1 LYDFILPN
9 QRIIPVGSCGTL
21 GIAGITLGGGYGF
34 FSRSLG
40 LTCDS
45 FIEATF
51 IDAFGKKHIAK
62 EGDELMWALRGGG
75 NGNFGVVTEL
85 KFKTYLAPKTFQRY
99 RLQAYK
105 LDKNR
110 TKDILQTWF
119 KYSKNLPNKSFS
131 AHVLNGTTI
140 TILITN
146 YGNYN
151 DNISKMVD
159 ALSPKM
165 DKVSVGQRKK
175 TENSLSTYFGTMYPI
190 YFKNSSAGYYNNYED
205 IANCIDD
212 IIDVVAKAKLIYQI
226 NTLGGNINNKDFEKN
241 SCYPHRQTPY
251 LCELQSYWKKDHQ
264 KDNKIKAFEYIHQ
277 ILKSN
282 NINKQYRNYPNIDFK
297 DWETEYYGENYV
309 RLQSIKRKY
318 DPNDVFSFAQSIKC

>member
-1 LYDFILPN
+1 
-9 QRIIPVGSCGTL
+9 
-21 GIAGITLGGGYGF
+21 
-34 FSRSLG
+34 
-40 LTCDS
+40 
-45 FIEATF
+45 
-51 IDAFGKKHIAK
+51 
-62 EGDELMWALRGGG
+62 
-75 NGNFGVVTEL
+75 
-85 KFKTYLAPKTFQRY
+85 
-99 RLQAYK
+99 
-105 LDKNR
+105 
-110 TKDILQTWF
+110 
-119 KYSKNLPNKSFS
+119 
-131 AHVLNGTTI
+131 
-140 TILITN
+140 
-146 YGNYN
+146 
-151 DNISKMVD
+151 
-159 ALSPKM
+159 
-165 DKVSVGQRKK
+165 
-175 TENSLSTYFGTMYPI
+175 MYPI

-264 KDNKIKAFEYIHQ
+264 KDNKIKAFENIHQ

-297 DWETEYYGENYV
+297 DWKTEYYGEHYV